1 MKNKIWLAIFATAM
15 ILLTVFAAS
24 AQTFSI
30 SSVPSTNAIVGQ
42 QYGYQ
47 LSANTSNVTYAL
59 VSGPGSVTQ
68 NGLYIYTPA
77 SAGTFSVN
85 ISATHDSEVIYQAF
99 TVSAISQISSMLEI
113 DKVEVRINGKRDTLT
128 SPGTIDDEAEL
139 GDEIEITVTIQNNFN
154 IRNDDTTIR
163 NIDMEISSDLDEADG
178 LDEGISRLEA
188 GRDDEMTISFTL
200 DPQEVLPSDAPF
212 DITIY
217 VEGETRD
224 GTVYSDSWTIR
235 LDMDVNSRDLYI
247 LSAEATPLSVS
258 ACNEN
263 RIRITTEI
271 RNIGTR
277 DLSDAAIRIRV
288 PELGITKFISGIEL
302 DSEDDDQF
310 SDFITIPRG
319 ITAGTYQLDIDAL
332 PQRTVNT
339 ATSIEAL
346 QITVMQCAT
355 NQDEDGDEP
364 TNGDDEDDSPND
376 NANGGTIIIPEVV
389 VQGTPVSNTVGKRGV
404 FGLDG
409 SLYVVLLAVL
419 VLLLILVLVT
429 MIIRLR
435 D

>member
-30 SSVPSTNAIVGQ
+30 TSVPSTNAIVGQ
-42 QYGYQ
+42 QYSYQ
-47 LSANTSNVTYAL
+47 LTANITNVTYAL
-59 VSGPGSVTQ
+59 VSGPGTVTQ
-68 NGLYIYTPA
+68 NGLYTYTPT
-77 SAGTFSVN
+77 SAGTFSTS
-85 ISATHDSEVIYQAF
+85 ISATHDSEVINQAF
-99 TVSAISQISSMLEI
+99 TVSAVSQISRMLEI
-113 DKVEVRINGKRDTLT
+113 EKVDVRINGKRDTLT

-139 GDEIEITVTIQNNFN
+139 GDEIEITVKIQNNFN

-163 NIDMEISSDLDEADG
+163 NIEMEISSDLDDADG

-188 GRDDEMTISFTL
+188 GRDAEMTVSFTL

-217 VEGETRD
+217 VEGKTRD
-224 GTVYSDSWTIR
+224 GTLYSDSWTLR
-235 LDMDVNSRDLYI
+235 LDMDVKSRDLYI
-247 LSAEATPLSVS
+247 LRVEASPLSVS
-258 ACNEN
+258 SCTEN

-288 PELGITKFISGIEL
+288 PDLGITKFISGIEL

-346 QITVMQCAT
+346 QINVLQCAT
-355 NQDEDGDEP
+355 NQNPDNNQG
-364 TNGDDEDDSPND
+364 NGSTDTPND
-376 NANGGTIIIPEVV
+376 NANGGTIIIPDVV
-389 VQGTPVSNTVGKRGV
+389 VIGTPVASAVGKSGV

-409 SLYVVLLAVL
+409 SLYVILLAVL
-419 VLLLILVLVT
+419 VLLLILILVA
-429 MIIRLR
+429 MIIRIR